1 MADHA
6 NWICFTQEEIVA
18 LRRILATT
26 PAFPAEVVKIQAR
39 LDQYTSAETTDARFR
54 DAAFD
59 IVAPTEGDFD
69 HDDCA
74 VVSRSD
80 EGAYVMCWV
89 WVSNEDAG
97 IEEPEDEEGE
107 EE

>member
-1 MADHA
+1 
-6 NWICFTQEEIVA
+6 
-18 LRRILATT
+18 
-26 PAFPAEVVKIQAR
+26 
-39 LDQYTSAETTDARFR
+39 
-54 DAAFD
+54 
-59 IVAPTEGDFD
+59 
-69 HDDCA
+69 